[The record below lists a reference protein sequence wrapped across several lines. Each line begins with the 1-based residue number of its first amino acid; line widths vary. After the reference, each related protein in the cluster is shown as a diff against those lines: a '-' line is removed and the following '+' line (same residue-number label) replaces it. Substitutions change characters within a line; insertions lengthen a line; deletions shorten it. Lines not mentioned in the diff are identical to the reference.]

1 LDALRLI
8 AVLLMIASHT
18 TRLIAWDERRGWS
31 FFSLLI
37 EPLTASLFLILVGAS
52 LVHSARAYRARSD
65 AKGEAGWGGWY
76 RKQAI
81 RAAALWAVSCLFYTL
96 EDGFHLPDAV
106 TMSGILATIAYTGLM
121 GMFLVTARRR
131 VPILL
136 AVTAALI
143 GLQIGLDAHGR
154 TLFAL
159 NGGNSPLL
167 PLFPFACLGALGAL
181 ALEGGGRAARAA
193 LVTVA
198 LLTLGWLL
206 HLHRFADIFSTP
218 LGRYETARTL
228 VTYNGR
234 IRVERLIP
242 YYNLRPILIPMI
254 ASLVALAYAV
264 LAVFRP
270 VLDKAGRF
278 LLPMGRR
285 SLDVYILHLSLLAIL
300 VVSGGKRPLK
310 ETWQGDATVLAVIA
324 VCYAWTVA
332 RDRFPIRALFNRS
345 ESGLAEAGRAEA

>member
-1 LDALRLI
+1 
-8 AVLLMIASHT
+8 
-18 TRLIAWDERRGWS
+18 
-31 FFSLLI
+31 
-37 EPLTASLFLILVGAS
+37 
-52 LVHSARAYRARSD
+52 
-65 AKGEAGWGGWY
+65 
-76 RKQAI
+76 
-81 RAAALWAVSCLFYTL
+81 
-96 EDGFHLPDAV
+96 
-106 TMSGILATIAYTGLM
+106 
-121 GMFLVTARRR
+121 VTARRR

-143 GLQIGLDAHGR
+143 GLQIGLDAQGR